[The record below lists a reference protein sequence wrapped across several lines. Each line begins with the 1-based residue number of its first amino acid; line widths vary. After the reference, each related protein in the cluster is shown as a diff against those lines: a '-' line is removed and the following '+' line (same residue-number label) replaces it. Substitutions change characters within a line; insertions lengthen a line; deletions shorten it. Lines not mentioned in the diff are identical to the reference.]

1 MAHTAFA
8 ITADDVESVLHS
20 HTNRIIN
27 AQGLSIDALAS
38 DVFDEVDKGRVEKSA
53 LASGTNLDEQVSG
66 AYGEIKDI
74 LVELGVL
81 EF

>member
-1 MAHTAFA
+1 MTKTVSF
-8 ITADDVESVLHS
+8 SP
-20 HTNRIIN
+20 NRKPV
-27 AQGLSIDALAS
+27 GM
-38 DVFDEVDKGRVEKSA
+38 GRVEKSA